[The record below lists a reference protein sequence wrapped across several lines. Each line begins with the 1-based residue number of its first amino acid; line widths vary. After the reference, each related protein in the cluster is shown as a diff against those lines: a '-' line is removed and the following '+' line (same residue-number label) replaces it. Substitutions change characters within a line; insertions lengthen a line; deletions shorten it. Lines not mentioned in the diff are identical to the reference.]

1 MSRESHPS
9 IDADRA
15 SMPQAMDHPSI
26 VAFATHGL
34 TKQLTTEILN
44 TLGEWTSPTVTG
56 ILLQGL
62 PDAYSSG
69 NFYPRRE
76 IVALS
81 VIYGHLEVGK
91 QVKFDG
97 EEDMIIEA
105 CNHDGRLS
113 VRAVGNGGMRNSD
126 PHRLLPPD
134 KQAATN
140 EVVCERSAL
149 LLLRAALVAQASRDL
164 RSCADCYLIA

>member
-1 MSRESHPS
+1 M
-9 IDADRA
+9 
-15 SMPQAMDHPSI
+15 
-26 VAFATHGL
+26 
-34 TKQLTTEILN
+34 
-44 TLGEWTSPTVTG
+44 TG
-56 ILLQGL
+56 ILSQSL

-134 KQAATN
+134 EQAAN
-140 EVVCERSAL
+140 DAHPDEQAACERSAL
-149 LLLRAALVAQASRDL
+149 LLLRAALVAEASGDL